1 MNSIQQLPP
10 QLVNQIAA
18 GEVIERPASVLKEL
32 LENALDAGATRITVE
47 LAQGGMQSIRVSDN
61 GIGMVKEDLQLA
73 VQRHATSK
81 IKSMD
86 DLENIATLGFRG
98 EALPSIASVS
108 RFSMASNSSAE
119 GNAGWVISTD
129 GREFSQELEPV
140 RQMRGTTVEVKDLFF
155 NVPARKKFLRTE
167 KTELKHCDNVLR
179 KIALSRFDV
188 TLVAKHNERNFLEVN
203 ACDFL
208 SDGSDRVGQIAGKPF
223 ADQSIYLEN
232 TATDIEVKG
241 WISLPTFSR
250 SQADLQYFYVNGR
263 AIRDKVIAHAIKM
276 AYKDVLFHG
285 RFPAFVLFLEMDPT
299 QVDVNAHPT
308 KHEVRFR
315 QSRYV
320 HDFIRHTVGKA
331 IAETMP
337 KQEQQGAEQYREI
350 VDDYIRAAQSQSSLT
365 QSSLNEG
372 SYSQANS
379 QANFPSP
386 GSSGRHVHE
395 NNQSYSAQAINEY
408 DLLLKTPP
416 QEAHTTE
423 EAPPLGY
430 AIEQLHGIYILAQN
444 ANGLVVVDMHAAHER
459 IVYEQLKASYQ
470 QGDLATQ
477 PLLVPLTISVSEQEA
492 ALADQHSEVFLKYGF
507 HVERFGE
514 DSIVVREIPS
524 LLQQADVNK
533 LVLDVLADLNVF
545 GTSEKLEQANN
556 ELLSTMA
563 CYGSVRAHRK
573 LTIAEMNALLREM
586 EVTDRSAQCNHG
598 RPTWVQ
604 LSIDQLDKLFKRGQ

>member
-32 LENALDAGATRITVE
+32 LENALDAGATRIFVE
-47 LAQGGMQSIRVSDN
+47 LEQGGMQSVRVSDN
-61 GIGMVKEDLQLA
+61 GFGIPKEELHLA

-86 DLENIATLGFRG
+86 DLEQIATLGFRG

-108 RFSMASNSSAE
+108 RFSMASNNSEE
-119 GNAGWVISTD
+119 GNAGWIISTD
-129 GREFSQELEPV
+129 GREFSEEVEPV
-140 RQMRGTTVEVKDLFF
+140 RQTRGTTVEVKDLFF
-155 NVPARKKFLRTE
+155 NIPARKKFLRTE

-179 KIALSRFDV
+179 KIALSRFYI
-188 TLVAKHNERNFLEVN
+188 TLIAKHNDRNFLEVN
-203 ACDFL
+203 SCDFL
-208 SDGSDRVGQIAGKPF
+208 SDGSDRLGQISGKQF

-232 TATDIEVKG
+232 AATDIQVKG

-263 AIRDKVIAHAIKM
+263 AIRDKVIAHAIKL
-276 AYKDVLFHG
+276 AYKDVLYHG
-285 RFPAFVLFLEMDPT
+285 RFPAFVLFLEIDPS

-350 VDDYIRAAQSQSSLT
+350 VDDYIRAAQTNSALPS
-365 QSSLNEG
+365 N
-372 SYSQANS
+372 SYMPKS
-379 QANFPSP
+379 
-386 GSSGRHVHE
+386 GSSPSHVRETGHG
-395 NNQSYSAQAINEY
+395 YGAQVVNEY

-416 QEAHTTE
+416 EEAHTAE

-444 ANGLVVVDMHAAHER
+444 ANGLVIVDMHAAHER

-477 PLLVPLTISVSEQEA
+477 PLLVPLTINVSPQDA
-492 ALADQHSEVFLKYGF
+492 ALAEQHSEVFLKFGF
-507 HVERFGE
+507 HVESFGE

-524 LLQQADVNK
+524 LLQQADVNT
-533 LVLDVLADLNVF
+533 LVLDVLADLSMF

-586 EVTDRSAQCNHG
+586 EVTERSAQCNHG

>member
-1 MNSIQQLPP
+1 MSSIQQLPP

-32 LENALDAGATRITVE
+32 LENALDAGASRIVVE
-47 LAQGGMQSIRVSDN
+47 LEQGGMQSIRVSDN
-61 GIGMVKEDLQLA
+61 GKGIVKDELLLA

-81 IKSMD
+81 IKNMD
-86 DLENIATLGFRG
+86 DLEHIATLGFRG

-108 RFSMASNSSAE
+108 RFSIASNCDEE
-119 GNAGWVISTD
+119 GNAGWIISTD
-129 GREFSQELEPV
+129 GREFAEEVEPV

-179 KIALSRFDV
+179 KIVLSQFDV
-188 TLVAKHNERNFLEVN
+188 TLVAKHNGRTFLEVN

-208 SDGSDRVGQIAGKPF
+208 SDGSDRVGQITGKQF
-223 ADQSIYLEN
+223 SEQSIYLEN
-232 TATDIEVKG
+232 SATDIEVKG

-263 AIRDKVIAHAIKM
+263 AIRDKVIAHAIKL
-276 AYKDVLFHG
+276 AYKDVLYHG
-285 RFPAFVLFLEMDPT
+285 RFPAFVLFLEMEPS

-350 VDDYIRAAQSQSSLT
+350 VDDYIRAAQHQSTLST
-365 QSSLNEG
+365 TEPYSSANNPSHSYGGSFAKGHQSAP
-372 SYSQANS
+372 SYTAET
-379 QANFPSP
+379 
-386 GSSGRHVHE
+386 V
-395 NNQSYSAQAINEY
+395 NEY
-408 DLLLKTPP
+408 DLLLKTP
-416 QEAHTTE
+416 QETPHTADD
-423 EAPPLGY
+423 APPLGY

-444 ANGLVVVDMHAAHER
+444 ANGLVIVDMHAAHER
-459 IVYEQLKASYQ
+459 IMYEKLKTSYQ
-470 QGDLATQ
+470 QDELATQ
-477 PLLVPLTISVSEQEA
+477 PLLVPLTIEVSPQEA
-492 ALADQHSEVFLKYGF
+492 TLAEQHNDVFAKFGF
-507 HVERFGE
+507 HIERFGE
-514 DSIVVREIPS
+514 ESIVVREIPS

-545 GTSEKLEQANN
+545 GDSEKLEQANN

-573 LTIAEMNALLREM
+573 LTITEMNALLREM
-586 EVTDRSAQCNHG
+586 EATERSAQCNHG

>member
-1 MNSIQQLPP
+1 MSSIQQLPP

-32 LENALDAGATRITVE
+32 LENALDAGATRIVVE
-47 LAQGGMQSIRVSDN
+47 LEQGGMQSVRVSDN
-61 GIGMVKEDLQLA
+61 GIGIAKDELHLA

-86 DLENIATLGFRG
+86 DLEQIDTLGFRG

-108 RFSMASNSSAE
+108 RFSMASNDCEE

-129 GREFSQELEPV
+129 GREFSEEVEPV
-140 RQMRGTTVEVKDLFF
+140 RKTRGTTVEVKDLFF

-188 TLVAKHNERNFLEVN
+188 TLITKHNGRNFLEVD

-208 SDGSDRVGQIAGKPF
+208 SDGSDRVGKISGKQF

-232 TATDIEVKG
+232 FATDIQVKG

-263 AIRDKVIAHAIKM
+263 AIRDKVIAHAIKL
-276 AYKDVLFHG
+276 AYKDVLYHG
-285 RFPAFVLFLEMDPT
+285 RFPAFVLFLEMDPS

-350 VDDYIRAAQSQSSLT
+350 VDDYIRSAQSQSALT
-365 QSSLNEG
+365 ANAYSPQS
-372 SYSQANS
+372 
-379 QANFPSP
+379 
-386 GSSGRHVHE
+386 GSSPSHISETRHT
-395 NNQSYSAQAINEY
+395 YGAQVVNEY

-416 QEAHTTE
+416 EEAHTTE
-423 EAPPLGY
+423 DAPPLGY
-430 AIEQLHGIYILAQN
+430 ALEQLHGIYILAQN
-444 ANGLVVVDMHAAHER
+444 ANGLVIVDMHAAHER
-459 IVYEQLKASYQ
+459 IVYEKLKVSYQ

-477 PLLVPLTISVSEQEA
+477 PLLVPLTIEVSSQEA
-492 ALADQHSEVFLKYGF
+492 ALAEQHSDVFLKFGF

-533 LVLDVLADLNVF
+533 LVLDVLADLNMF

-586 EVTDRSAQCNHG
+586 EVTERSAQCNHG

>member
-32 LENALDAGATRITVE
+32 LENALDAGATRIFVE
-47 LAQGGMQSIRVSDN
+47 LEQGGMQSVRVSDN
-61 GIGMVKEDLQLA
+61 GFGIPKEELHLA

-81 IKSMD
+81 IKSVD
-86 DLENIATLGFRG
+86 DLEQIATLGFRG

-108 RFSMASNSSAE
+108 RFSMASNNSEE
-119 GNAGWVISTD
+119 GNAGWIISTD
-129 GREFSQELEPV
+129 GREFSEEVEPV
-140 RQMRGTTVEVKDLFF
+140 RQTRGTTVEVKDLFF
-155 NVPARKKFLRTE
+155 NIPARKKFLRTE

-179 KIALSRFDV
+179 KIALSRFDI
-188 TLVAKHNERNFLEVN
+188 TLIAKHNDRNFLEVN
-203 ACDFL
+203 SCDFL
-208 SDGSDRVGQIAGKPF
+208 SDGSDRVGQISGKQF

-232 TATDIEVKG
+232 AATDIQVKG

-263 AIRDKVIAHAIKM
+263 AIRDKVIAHAIKL
-276 AYKDVLFHG
+276 AYKDVLYHG
-285 RFPAFVLFLEMDPT
+285 RFPAFVLFLEIDPS

-350 VDDYIRAAQSQSSLT
+350 VDDYIRAAQTNSALPS
-365 QSSLNEG
+365 N
-372 SYSQANS
+372 SYMPKS
-379 QANFPSP
+379 
-386 GSSGRHVHE
+386 GSSPSHVRETGHG
-395 NNQSYSAQAINEY
+395 YGAQVVNEY

-416 QEAHTTE
+416 EEAHTAE

-444 ANGLVVVDMHAAHER
+444 ANGLVIVDMHAAHER

-477 PLLVPLTISVSEQEA
+477 PLLVPLTINVSPQDA
-492 ALADQHSEVFLKYGF
+492 ALAEQYSEVFLKFGF
-507 HVERFGE
+507 RVERFGE

-524 LLQQADVNK
+524 LLQQADVNT
-533 LVLDVLADLNVF
+533 LVLDVLADLSMF

-586 EVTDRSAQCNHG
+586 EATERSAQCNHG

>member
-47 LAQGGMQSIRVSDN
+47 LEQGGMQSIRVSDN
-61 GIGMVKEDLQLA
+61 GTGIARDELHLA

-86 DLENIATLGFRG
+86 DLEHIATLGFRG

-108 RFSMASNSSAE
+108 RFSIASNNSEA
-119 GNAGWVISTD
+119 GNAGWVICTD
-129 GREFSQELEPV
+129 GREFAEEVEPV

-155 NVPARKKFLRTE
+155 NVPARKKFLHTE

-179 KIALSRFDV
+179 KIALCRFDV
-188 TLVAKHNERNFLEVN
+188 TLVAKHNGRNFLEIN

-208 SDGSDRVGQIAGKPF
+208 SDGADRVGQVSGKQF
-223 ADQSIYLEN
+223 ASQSIYLEN
-232 TATDIEVKG
+232 SATDIQVKG

-250 SQADLQYFYVNGR
+250 SQADLQYFYINGR
-263 AIRDKVIAHAIKM
+263 AIRDKVIAHAIKL
-276 AYKDVLFHG
+276 AYKDVLYHG
-285 RFPAFVLFLEMDPT
+285 RFPAFVLFLEMDPV

-337 KQEQQGAEQYREI
+337 KLEQQVVEQYREI
-350 VDDYIRAAQSQSSLT
+350 VDDYIRAAQSQSAVVNS
-365 QSSLNEG
+365 
-372 SYSQANS
+372 SYSL
-379 QANFPSP
+379 PSGSTRTHVRES
-386 GSSGRHVHE
+386 GSSYAGQVV
-395 NNQSYSAQAINEY
+395 NEY
-408 DLLLKTPP
+408 DLLLKIPTE
-416 QEAHTTE
+416 EAHTAE
-423 EAPPLGY
+423 DAPPLGH

-444 ANGLVVVDMHAAHER
+444 AKGLVVVDMHAAHER
-459 IVYEQLKASYQ
+459 IVYEKLKFSYQ
-470 QGDLATQ
+470 EGELATQ
-477 PLLVPLTISVSEQEA
+477 PLLVPLSINVSPQDA
-492 ALADQHSEVFLKYGF
+492 ALAEQYSDIFLKFGF
-507 HVERFGE
+507 RVEQFGE

-524 LLQQADVNK
+524 LLQQADVSK
-533 LVLDVLADLNVF
+533 LVLDVLADLNVY

-586 EVTDRSAQCNHG
+586 ESTERSAQCNHG
-598 RPTWVQ
+598 RPTWIQ

>member
-32 LENALDAGATRITVE
+32 LENALDAGATRIIVE
-47 LAQGGMQSIRVSDN
+47 LEQGGMQSVRVSDN
-61 GIGMVKEDLQLA
+61 GFGIAKEELHLA

-81 IKSMD
+81 IKNME
-86 DLENIATLGFRG
+86 DLEQIATLGFRG

-108 RFSMASNSSAE
+108 RFSMASNNSDE

-129 GREFSQELEPV
+129 GREFEQDVEPV

-188 TLVAKHNERNFLEVN
+188 TFIAKHNDRNFLEVN

-208 SDGSDRVGQIAGKPF
+208 SDGSDRVGQISGKQF
-223 ADQSIYLEN
+223 AEQSIYLEN
-232 TATDIEVKG
+232 SATDIQVKG

-263 AIRDKVIAHAIKM
+263 AIRDKVIAHAIKL
-276 AYKDVLFHG
+276 AYKDVLYHG
-285 RFPAFVLFLEMDPT
+285 RFPAFVLFLEMDPA

-350 VDDYIRAAQSQSSLT
+350 VDDYIRAAQT
-365 QSSLNEG
+365 QSALPSN
-372 SYSQANS
+372 SYLPQS
-379 QANFPSP
+379 
-386 GSSGRHVHE
+386 GSSHPYVRETGHA
-395 NNQSYSAQAINEY
+395 YGAQAVNEY

-416 QEAHTTE
+416 EEAHTAE

-444 ANGLVVVDMHAAHER
+444 ANGLVIVDMHAAHER

-477 PLLVPLTISVSEQEA
+477 PLLVPLTINVSSQEA
-492 ALADQHSEVFLKYGF
+492 ALAEQHSEVFLKFGF
-507 HVERFGE
+507 HIERFGE

-524 LLQQADVNK
+524 LLQQADVNT

-573 LTIAEMNALLREM
+573 LTVAEMNALAARNGSYRKER
-586 EVTDRSAQCNHG
+586 T
-598 RPTWVQ
+598 VQ
-604 LSIDQLDKLFKRGQ
+604 SWASDLGAVKY

>member
-32 LENALDAGATRITVE
+32 LENALDAGATRILIE
-47 LAQGGMQSIRVSDN
+47 LEQGGMQSIRVSDN
-61 GIGMVKEDLQLA
+61 GRGIASDELRLA

-81 IKSMD
+81 IKSME
-86 DLENIATLGFRG
+86 DLEQISTLGFRG

-108 RFSMASNSSAE
+108 RFSMASNNSKE

-129 GREFSQELEPV
+129 GREFSDEIEPV
-140 RQMRGTTVEVKDLFF
+140 RQMCGTTVEVKDLFF

-188 TLVAKHNERNFLEVN
+188 TVVAKHNDRKFMEVN

-250 SQADLQYFYVNGR
+250 SQADLQYFYINGR
-263 AIRDKVIAHAIKM
+263 AIRDKVIAHAIKL
-276 AYKDVLFHG
+276 AYKDVLYHG
-285 RFPAFVLFLEMDPT
+285 RFPAFVLFLEMEPS

-320 HDFIRHTVGKA
+320 HDFIRQTVAKA

-350 VDDYIRAAQSQSSLT
+350 VDDYIRAAQHQSAT
-365 QSSLNEG
+365 INSSYTSPSDSSNHQVRETRHG
-372 SYSQANS
+372 YSRQM
-379 QANFPSP
+379 
-386 GSSGRHVHE
+386 V
-395 NNQSYSAQAINEY
+395 NEY
-408 DLLLKTPP
+408 DLLLKTP
-416 QEAHTTE
+416 QEEAHTTE
-423 EAPPLGY
+423 DAPPLGY

-459 IVYEQLKASYQ
+459 IVYEKLKVSYHE
-470 QGDLATQ
+470 GELATQ
-477 PLLVPLTISVSEQEA
+477 PLLVPLTINVNPQEA
-492 ALADQHSEVFLKYGF
+492 ALAEQHSDVFLKFGF

-514 DSIVVREIPS
+514 NSIVVREIPS
-524 LLQQADVNK
+524 LLQQADVNT
-533 LVLDVLADLNVF
+533 LVLDVLADLNEY

-573 LTIAEMNALLREM
+573 LTLAEMNALLREM
-586 EVTDRSAQCNHG
+586 EATERSAQCNHG

>member
-1 MNSIQQLPP
+1 
-10 QLVNQIAA
+10 
-18 GEVIERPASVLKEL
+18 
-32 LENALDAGATRITVE
+32 
-47 LAQGGMQSIRVSDN
+47 
-61 GIGMVKEDLQLA
+61 
-73 VQRHATSK
+73 
-81 IKSMD
+81 
-86 DLENIATLGFRG
+86 
-98 EALPSIASVS
+98 
-108 RFSMASNSSAE
+108 
-119 GNAGWVISTD
+119 
-129 GREFSQELEPV
+129 
-140 RQMRGTTVEVKDLFF
+140 
-155 NVPARKKFLRTE
+155 LRTE

-179 KIALSRFDV
+179 KIALSRFDI
-188 TLVAKHNERNFLEVN
+188 TLIAKHNDRNFLEVN
-203 ACDFL
+203 SCDFL
-208 SDGSDRVGQIAGKPF
+208 SDGSDRVGQISGKQF

-232 TATDIEVKG
+232 AATDIQVKG

-263 AIRDKVIAHAIKM
+263 AIRDKVIAHAIKL
-276 AYKDVLFHG
+276 AYKDVLYHG
-285 RFPAFVLFLEMDPT
+285 RFPAFVLFLEIDPS

-350 VDDYIRAAQSQSSLT
+350 VDDYIRAAQTNSALPS
-365 QSSLNEG
+365 N
-372 SYSQANS
+372 SYMPKS
-379 QANFPSP
+379 
-386 GSSGRHVHE
+386 GSSPSHVRETGHG
-395 NNQSYSAQAINEY
+395 YGAQVVNEY

-416 QEAHTTE
+416 EEAHTAE

-444 ANGLVVVDMHAAHER
+444 ANGLVIVDMHAAHER

-477 PLLVPLTISVSEQEA
+477 PLLVPLTINVSPQDA
-492 ALADQHSEVFLKYGF
+492 ALAEQYSEVFLKFGF
-507 HVERFGE
+507 RVERFGE

-524 LLQQADVNK
+524 LLQQADVNT
-533 LVLDVLADLNVF
+533 LVLDVLADLSMF

-586 EVTDRSAQCNHG
+586 EATERSAQCNHG

>member
-1 MNSIQQLPP
+1 MSSIQQLPP

-32 LENALDAGATRITVE
+32 LENALDAGASRIVVE
-47 LAQGGMQSIRVSDN
+47 LEQGGMQSIRVSDN
-61 GIGMVKEDLQLA
+61 GVGIVKDELLLA

-81 IKSMD
+81 IKNMD
-86 DLENIATLGFRG
+86 DLEHIATLGFRG

-108 RFSMASNSSAE
+108 RFRLASNNCEE

-129 GREFSQELEPV
+129 GREFAEEVEPV

-155 NVPARKKFLRTE
+155 NIPARKKFLRTE

-188 TLVAKHNERNFLEVN
+188 SLIAKHNDRSFLEIN

-208 SDGSDRVGQIAGKPF
+208 SDGSDRVGQITGKPF
-223 ADQSIYLEN
+223 AGQSIYLEN
-232 TATDIEVKG
+232 SATDIQVKG

-263 AIRDKVIAHAIKM
+263 AIRDKVVAHAIKL
-276 AYKDVLFHG
+276 AYKDVLYHG
-285 RFPAFVLFLEMDPT
+285 RFPVFVLFLEMDPS

-350 VDDYIRAAQSQSSLT
+350 VDDYIRAAQ
-365 QSSLNEG
+365 
-372 SYSQANS
+372 
-379 QANFPSP
+379 
-386 GSSGRHVHE
+386 
-395 NNQSYSAQAINEY
+395 NQSALTNSSYPPQSGSAQSRVRETGHNYSAQTINEY
-408 DLLLKTPP
+408 DLLLKTPAE
-416 QEAHTTE
+416 EAHTTE
-423 EAPPLGY
+423 DAPPLGY

-459 IVYEQLKASYQ
+459 IVYEKLKASYQ

-477 PLLVPLTISVSEQEA
+477 PLLVPLTINVSPQEA
-492 ALADQHSEVFLKYGF
+492 ALAEQYSDDFLKYGF

-573 LTIAEMNALLREM
+573 LNIAEMNALLREM
-586 EVTDRSAQCNHG
+586 EATERSAQCNHG

>member
-32 LENALDAGATRITVE
+32 LENALDAGATRIFVE
-47 LAQGGMQSIRVSDN
+47 LEQGGMQSVRVSDN
-61 GIGMVKEDLQLA
+61 GFGIPKEELHLA

-86 DLENIATLGFRG
+86 DLEQIATLGFRG

-108 RFSMASNSSAE
+108 RFSMASNNSEE
-119 GNAGWVISTD
+119 GNAGWIISTD
-129 GREFSQELEPV
+129 GREFSEEVEPV
-140 RQMRGTTVEVKDLFF
+140 RQTRGTTVEVKDLFF
-155 NVPARKKFLRTE
+155 NIPARKKFLRTE

-179 KIALSRFDV
+179 KIALSRFDI
-188 TLVAKHNERNFLEVN
+188 TLIAKHNDRNFLEVN
-203 ACDFL
+203 SCDFL
-208 SDGSDRVGQIAGKPF
+208 SDGSDRVGQISGKQF

-232 TATDIEVKG
+232 AATDIQVKG

-263 AIRDKVIAHAIKM
+263 AIRDKVIAHAIKL
-276 AYKDVLFHG
+276 AYKDVLYHG
-285 RFPAFVLFLEMDPT
+285 RFPAFVLFLEIDPS

-350 VDDYIRAAQSQSSLT
+350 VDDYIRAAQTNSALPS
-365 QSSLNEG
+365 N
-372 SYSQANS
+372 SYMPKS
-379 QANFPSP
+379 
-386 GSSGRHVHE
+386 GSSPSHVRETGHG
-395 NNQSYSAQAINEY
+395 YGAQVVNEY

-416 QEAHTTE
+416 EEAHTAE

-444 ANGLVVVDMHAAHER
+444 ANGLVIVDMHAAHER

-477 PLLVPLTISVSEQEA
+477 PLLVPLTINVSPQDA
-492 ALADQHSEVFLKYGF
+492 ALAEQYSEVFLKFGF
-507 HVERFGE
+507 RVERFGE

-524 LLQQADVNK
+524 LLQQADVNT
-533 LVLDVLADLNVF
+533 LVLDVLADLSMF

-586 EVTDRSAQCNHG
+586 EATERSAQCNHG

>member
-1 MNSIQQLPP
+1 
-10 QLVNQIAA
+10 
-18 GEVIERPASVLKEL
+18 
-32 LENALDAGATRITVE
+32 
-47 LAQGGMQSIRVSDN
+47 
-61 GIGMVKEDLQLA
+61 
-73 VQRHATSK
+73 
-81 IKSMD
+81 
-86 DLENIATLGFRG
+86 
-98 EALPSIASVS
+98 
-108 RFSMASNSSAE
+108 MASNNLEE

-129 GREFSQELEPV
+129 GREFAEEVEPV

-167 KTELKHCDNVLR
+167 KTELKHCDTVLR

-188 TLVAKHNERNFLEVN
+188 TLIAKHNDRSFLEVN

-208 SDGSDRVGQIAGKPF
+208 SDGSDRVGQIAGKQF
-223 ADQSIYLEN
+223 AEQSIYLEN
-232 TATDIEVKG
+232 AATDIQVKG

-276 AYKDVLFHG
+276 AYKDVLYHG
-285 RFPAFVLFLEMDPT
+285 RFPAFVLFLEMDAS

-337 KQEQQGAEQYREI
+337 KQEQQGAEQYREV
-350 VDDYIRAAQSQSSLT
+350 VDDYIRAAQSQSALASNAYSPHV
-365 QSSLNEG
+365 QSS
-372 SYSQANS
+372 QAHI
-379 QANFPSP
+379 
-386 GSSGRHVHE
+386 RE
-395 NNQSYSAQAINEY
+395 AQHGYGAQVADAY
-408 DLLLKTPP
+408 DMLLKTPP
-416 QEAHTTE
+416 EEAHTAE
-423 EAPPLGY
+423 DAPPLGY
-430 AIEQLHGIYILAQN
+430 AMEQLHGIYILAQN
-444 ANGLVVVDMHAAHER
+444 ANGLVIVDMHAAHER
-459 IVYEQLKASYQ
+459 IMYEKLKTSYQ
-470 QGDLATQ
+470 QDELATQ
-477 PLLVPLTISVSEQEA
+477 PLLVPLTINVSSQEA
-492 ALADQHSEVFLKYGF
+492 VLAEQHSDVFAKFGF
-507 HVERFGE
+507 QVERFGE

-533 LVLDVLADLNVF
+533 LVLDVLADLNMY

-573 LTIAEMNALLREM
+573 LTLAEMNALLREM
-586 EVTDRSAQCNHG
+586 EATERSAQCNHG

>member
-32 LENALDAGATRITVE
+32 LENALDAGATRIVVE
-47 LAQGGMQSIRVSDN
+47 LEQGGMQLVRVSDN
-61 GIGMVKEDLQLA
+61 GIGIVKEELHLA
-73 VQRHATSK
+73 VHRHATSK
-81 IKSMD
+81 IKSME
-86 DLENIATLGFRG
+86 DLEQIATLGFRG

-108 RFSMASNSSAE
+108 RFSMASNISEE
-119 GNAGWVISTD
+119 GNVGWTISTD
-129 GREFSQELEPV
+129 GREFSEEIEPV
-140 RQMRGTTVEVKDLFF
+140 RQTRGTTVEVKDLFF

-188 TLVAKHNERNFLEVN
+188 TLIAKHNDRYFLEVN

-208 SDGSDRVGQIAGKPF
+208 SDGSDRVGQISGKQF

-232 TATDIEVKG
+232 YATDIQVKG

-263 AIRDKVIAHAIKM
+263 TIRDKIIAHAIKL
-276 AYKDVLFHG
+276 AYKDVLYHG
-285 RFPAFVLFLEMDPT
+285 RFPAFVLFLEMDPA

-350 VDDYIRAAQSQSSLT
+350 VDDYIRAAQSQSALISNSYSS
-365 QSSLNEG
+365 QSSSSHSHVNETRNAY
-372 SYSQANS
+372 SYQA
-379 QANFPSP
+379 
-386 GSSGRHVHE
+386 V
-395 NNQSYSAQAINEY
+395 NEY

-416 QEAHTTE
+416 EEAHTAE

-444 ANGLVVVDMHAAHER
+444 ANGLVIVDMHAAHER
-459 IVYEQLKASYQ
+459 IVYEKLKASYQ

-477 PLLVPLTISVSEQEA
+477 SLLVPLTINVSPQEA
-492 ALADQHSEVFLKYGF
+492 TLAELHSEIFLKFGF
-507 HVERFGE
+507 HVERFGV

-524 LLQQADVNK
+524 LLQQADVNT
-533 LVLDVLADLNVF
+533 LVLDVLADLNMF

-586 EVTDRSAQCNHG
+586 EATERSAQCNHG

>member
-32 LENALDAGATRITVE
+32 LENALDAGASRIVVE
-47 LAQGGMQSIRVSDN
+47 LEQGGIRAIRVSDN
-61 GIGMVKEDLQLA
+61 GSGIAKQELHLA

-81 IKSMD
+81 IQSME
-86 DLENIATLGFRG
+86 DLEQIATLGFRG

-108 RFSMASNSSAE
+108 RFSMTSNKNEE
-119 GNAGWVISTD
+119 GNAGWVIQSD
-129 GREFSQELEPV
+129 GREFTDELEPA
-140 RQMRGTTVEVKDLFF
+140 RQTCGTTVEVKDLFF

-188 TLVAKHNERNFLEVN
+188 TLIAKHNERNFLEVH

-208 SDGSDRVGQIAGKPF
+208 SDGSDRVGNIVGKQF
-223 ADQSIYLEN
+223 SDQSIYLEN
-232 TATDIEVKG
+232 TATDIQVKG

-276 AYKDVLFHG
+276 AYKDVLYHG
-285 RFPAFVLFLEMDPT
+285 RFPAFVLFLEMDPA

-350 VDDYIRAAQSQSSLT
+350 VDDYIRAAQT
-365 QSSLNEG
+365 QSNVYSDTFQSRNE
-372 SYSQANS
+372 
-379 QANFPSP
+379 
-386 GSSGRHVHE
+386 SSRPHIQE
-395 NNQSYSAQAINEY
+395 AAQSYRTQAENEY

-416 QEAHTTE
+416 EEVHTTE
-423 EAPPLGY
+423 DAPPLGY

-444 ANGLVVVDMHAAHER
+444 AKGLVIVDMHAAHER
-459 IVYEQLKASYQ
+459 IVYEKLKASYQ

-477 PLLVPLTISVSEQEA
+477 PLLMPLTINVSAQEA
-492 ALADQHSEVFLKYGF
+492 VLAEQHSDAFLKFGF
-507 HVERFGE
+507 RVERFGE

-524 LLQQADVNK
+524 LLQQEDVNQ
-533 LVLDVLADLNVF
+533 LVLDVLADLNMY
-545 GTSEKLEQANN
+545 GSSEKLEQANN

-573 LTIAEMNALLREM
+573 LTLAEMNALLREM
-586 EVTDRSAQCNHG
+586 EATERSAQCNHG

>member
-32 LENALDAGATRITVE
+32 LENALDAGATKIIIE
-47 LAQGGMQSIRVSDN
+47 LEQGGMQSIRVSDN
-61 GIGMVKEDLQLA
+61 GLGIPKDEIHMA

-81 IKSMD
+81 IASMD
-86 DLENIATLGFRG
+86 DLEHIATLGFRG

-108 RFSMASNSSAE
+108 KFSLASNNSEE
-119 GNAGWVISTD
+119 GNAGWVISSD
-129 GREFSQELEPV
+129 GREFNEEVMPV
-140 RQMRGTTVEVKDLFF
+140 RQTRGTTVEVKDLFF

-188 TLVAKHNERNFLEVN
+188 TVIAKHNGRNVFEVS
-203 ACDFL
+203 ACDFFEK
-208 SDGSDRVGQIAGKPF
+208 GSDRVGQISGKQF
-223 ADQSIYLEN
+223 AEQSIYLEN
-232 TATDIEVKG
+232 AAQDIQIQG

-263 AIRDKVIAHAIKM
+263 VIRDKVISHAIKQ
-276 AYKDVLFHG
+276 AYQDVLYHG
-285 RFPAFVLFLEMDPT
+285 RFPAFVLFLEMDPV

-350 VDDYIRAAQSQSSLT
+350 VDDYIRAAQSQSAVKDH
-365 QSSLNEG
+365 
-372 SYSQANS
+372 SYSHASSTS
-379 QANFPSP
+379 Q
-386 GSSGRHVHE
+386 HVREPVH
-395 NNQSYSAQAINEY
+395 SYATQTANEY
-408 DLLLKTPP
+408 DLLLRMPP
-416 QEAHTTE
+416 EEAHTTE

-444 ANGLVVVDMHAAHER
+444 AKGLVIVDMHAAHER
-459 IVYEQLKASYQ
+459 IVYEKLKTSYQ
-470 QGDLATQ
+470 QGELATQ
-477 PLLVPLTISVSEQEA
+477 PLLMPLTINVSPQEA
-492 ALADQHSEVFLKYGF
+492 VLAEQHSEAFLKFGF
-507 HVERFGE
+507 HIERFGE

-524 LLQQADVNK
+524 LLQQADVNT
-533 LVLDVLADLNVF
+533 LVLDVLADLNMF
-545 GTSEKLEQANN
+545 GSSEKLEQANN

-573 LTIAEMNALLREM
+573 LTLAEMNALLREM
-586 EVTDRSAQCNHG
+586 EATERSSQCNHG

>member
-32 LENALDAGATRITVE
+32 LENALDAGASKIVIE
-47 LAQGGMQSIRVSDN
+47 LEQGGMQTIRVSDN
-61 GIGMVKEDLQLA
+61 GTGMSKDDLHMA
-73 VQRHATSK
+73 IKRHATSK
-81 IKSMD
+81 IASMD
-86 DLENIATLGFRG
+86 DLEHIATLGFRG

-108 RFSMASNSSAE
+108 KFSLASNDSDD
-119 GNAGWVISTD
+119 GNAGWSISSD
-129 GREFSQELEPV
+129 GDEFDNEAEPV

-167 KTELKHCDNVLR
+167 KTELKHCDSVIR
-179 KIALSRFDV
+179 KIALSCFDV
-188 TLVAKHNERNFLEVN
+188 YIIVKHNGRNLLEIN
-203 ACDFL
+203 ACDFFE
-208 SDGSDRVGQIAGKPF
+208 SGADRVAQISGKQF

-232 TATDIEVKG
+232 TAQDIQIQG

-263 AIRDKVIAHAIKM
+263 VVRDKVISHAIKQ
-276 AYKDVLFHG
+276 AYQDVLYHG
-285 RFPAFVLFLEMDPT
+285 RFPAFVLFLEMDPA

-320 HDFIRHTVGKA
+320 HDFVRQTVKRA

-337 KQEQQGAEQYREI
+337 KQEQQAAEQYREI
-350 VDDYIRAAQSQSSLT
+350 VDDYIRTAQKTSMERPTYMQTSSLDT
-365 QSSLNEG
+365 HVRESSQRYVTHPE
-372 SYSQANS
+372 
-379 QANFPSP
+379 
-386 GSSGRHVHE
+386 
-395 NNQSYSAQAINEY
+395 NEY
-408 DLLLKTPP
+408 DVLLKTPP
-416 QEAHTTE
+416 EEAHTAE

-444 ANGLVVVDMHAAHER
+444 ANGLVIVDMHAAHER
-459 IVYEQLKASYQ
+459 IVYEKLKASYK
-470 QGDLATQ
+470 QGNLATQ
-477 PLLVPLTISVSEQEA
+477 PLLVPLTLNVSPQEA
-492 ALADQHSEVFLKYGF
+492 TTAEQHRDTFLKFGF
-507 HVERFGE
+507 DIERFGE
-514 DSIVVREIPS
+514 ESIVVREIPS
-524 LLQQADVNK
+524 LLQQADVNT
-533 LVLDVLADLNVF
+533 LVLDVLSDLNMF
-545 GTSEKLEQANN
+545 GSTEKLEQANN

-563 CYGSVRAHRK
+563 CYGSVRAHRR
-573 LTIAEMNALLREM
+573 LTLAEMNALLREM
-586 EVTDRSAQCNHG
+586 EATERSAQCNHG

>member
-32 LENALDAGATRITVE
+32 LENALDAGATRIFVE
-47 LAQGGMQSIRVSDN
+47 LEQGGMQSVRVSDN
-61 GIGMVKEDLQLA
+61 GFGIPKEELHLA

-86 DLENIATLGFRG
+86 DLEQIATLGFRG

-108 RFSMASNSSAE
+108 RFSMASNNSEE
-119 GNAGWVISTD
+119 GNAGWIISTD
-129 GREFSQELEPV
+129 GREFSEEVEPV
-140 RQMRGTTVEVKDLFF
+140 RQTRGTTVEVKDLFF
-155 NVPARKKFLRTE
+155 NIPARKKFLRTE

-179 KIALSRFDV
+179 KIALSRFDI
-188 TLVAKHNERNFLEVN
+188 TLIAKHNDRNFLEVN
-203 ACDFL
+203 SCDFL
-208 SDGSDRVGQIAGKPF
+208 SDGSDRVGQISGKQF

-232 TATDIEVKG
+232 AATDIQVKG

-263 AIRDKVIAHAIKM
+263 AIRDKVIAHAIKL
-276 AYKDVLFHG
+276 AYKDVLYHG
-285 RFPAFVLFLEMDPT
+285 RFPAFVLFLEIDPS

-350 VDDYIRAAQSQSSLT
+350 VDDYIRAAQTNSALPS
-365 QSSLNEG
+365 N
-372 SYSQANS
+372 SYMPKS
-379 QANFPSP
+379 
-386 GSSGRHVHE
+386 GSSPSHVRETGHG
-395 NNQSYSAQAINEY
+395 YGAQVVNEY

-416 QEAHTTE
+416 EEAHTAE

-444 ANGLVVVDMHAAHER
+444 ANGLVIVDMHAAHER

-477 PLLVPLTISVSEQEA
+477 PLLVPLTINVSPQDA
-492 ALADQHSEVFLKYGF
+492 ALAEQYSEVFLKFGF
-507 HVERFGE
+507 RVERFGE

-524 LLQQADVNK
+524 LLQQADVNT
-533 LVLDVLADLNVF
+533 LVLDVLADLSMF

-586 EVTDRSAQCNHG
+586 EATVRSAQCNHG

>member
-1 MNSIQQLPP
+1 MSFIKQLSP

-32 LENALDAGATRITVE
+32 LENALDAGASRIVIE
-47 LAQGGMQSIRVSDN
+47 LEQGGMQSIRVSDN
-61 GIGMVKEDLQLA
+61 GIGIAKDELHVA

-81 IKSMD
+81 INNMD
-86 DLENIATLGFRG
+86 DLERIATLGFRG

-108 RFSMASNSSAE
+108 RFSMASNDSAE

-129 GREFSQELEPV
+129 GREFAEEVEPI
-140 RQMRGTTVEVKDLFF
+140 RQMHGTTVEVKDLFF

-188 TLVAKHNERNFLEVN
+188 TLVAKHKGRNFLEVN
-203 ACDFL
+203 TCDFL
-208 SDGSDRVGQIAGKPF
+208 SDGSDRVGQITGKQF

-232 TATDIEVKG
+232 TATDIQVKG

-263 AIRDKVIAHAIKM
+263 AIRDKVIAHAIKL
-276 AYKDVLFHG
+276 AYKDVLYHG
-285 RFPAFVLFLEMDPT
+285 RFPAFVLFLEMDPV

-350 VDDYIRAAQSQSSLT
+350 VDDYIRAAQ
-365 QSSLNEG
+365 
-372 SYSQANS
+372 
-379 QANFPSP
+379 
-386 GSSGRHVHE
+386 
-395 NNQSYSAQAINEY
+395 NQSALSTRTNSSSHYSASTHVPSRVQEQQNSFGSESLNEY

-416 QEAHTTE
+416 ESPHTTE
-423 EAPPLGY
+423 DAPPLGY

-444 ANGLVVVDMHAAHER
+444 ANGLVIVDMHAAHER
-459 IVYEQLKASYQ
+459 IMYEKLKTSYQ
-470 QGDLATQ
+470 QDELATQ
-477 PLLVPLTISVSEQEA
+477 PLLVPLTINVSPQEA
-492 ALADQHSEVFLKYGF
+492 ALAENHSEIFLKFGF

-533 LVLDVLADLNVF
+533 LVLDVLADLNMY

-573 LTIAEMNALLREM
+573 LTLAEMNALLREM
-586 EVTDRSAQCNHG
+586 EATERSAQCNHG

>member
-1 MNSIQQLPP
+1 MCSIQQLSP

-32 LENALDAGATRITVE
+32 LENALDAGASRIVIE
-47 LAQGGMQSIRVSDN
+47 LEEGGMQSICVRDN
-61 GIGMVKEDLQLA
+61 GIGIAKDELHLA
-73 VQRHATSK
+73 VKRHATSK
-81 IKSMD
+81 IKNMD
-86 DLENIATLGFRG
+86 DLESIATLGFRG

-108 RFSMASNSSAE
+108 RFSMASNISE
-119 GNAGWVISTD
+119 ENNAGWFIATD
-129 GREFSQELEPV
+129 GGGFTKEIEPA
-140 RQMRGTTVEVKDLFF
+140 RQMRGTTVEVRDLFF

-188 TLVAKHNERNFLEVN
+188 NLTAKHNDRNFLDVN

-208 SDGSDRVGQIAGKPF
+208 SDGSDRVGQISGKQF

-232 TATDIEVKG
+232 YATDIQVKG

-263 AIRDKVIAHAIKM
+263 AIRDKVIAHAIKL
-276 AYKDVLFHG
+276 AYKDVLYHG
-285 RFPAFVLFLEMDPT
+285 RFPAFVLLLEMDPA

-320 HDFIRHTVGKA
+320 HDFIRHTVSKA

-350 VDDYIRAAQSQSSLT
+350 VDDYIRAAQSHSSLSSSSYPA
-365 QSSLNEG
+365 QSNSALLYVPSNELEQQT
-372 SYSQANS
+372 SYGGKSFNEYQN
-379 QANFPSP
+379 
-386 GSSGRHVHE
+386 E
-395 NNQSYSAQAINEY
+395 NN
-408 DLLLKTPP
+408 LLLKTPP
-416 QEAHTTE
+416 ESSNTADD
-423 EAPPLGY
+423 APLLGY

-444 ANGLVVVDMHAAHER
+444 AKGLVIVDMHAAHER
-459 IVYEQLKASYQ
+459 IVYEKLKASYQ
-470 QGDLATQ
+470 QGNLATQ
-477 PLLVPLTISVSEQEA
+477 PLLMPLTINVSPQEA
-492 ALADQHSEVFLKYGF
+492 TLAEQYSNAFLEFGF
-507 HVERFGE
+507 RVERFGE
-514 DSIVVREIPS
+514 DSIVVSEIPS

-533 LVLDVLADLNVF
+533 LVLDVLADLNLF

-573 LTIAEMNALLREM
+573 LTLDEMNALLREM
-586 EVTDRSAQCNHG
+586 ETTERSAQCNHG

-604 LSIDQLDKLFKRGQ
+604 LSIDQLDKLFKRGR

>member
-1 MNSIQQLPP
+1 MCSIQQLSP

-32 LENALDAGATRITVE
+32 LENALDAGASRIVIE
-47 LAQGGMQSIRVSDN
+47 LEEGGMQSICVRDN
-61 GIGMVKEDLQLA
+61 GIGIAKDELHLA
-73 VQRHATSK
+73 VKRHATSK
-81 IKSMD
+81 IKNMD
-86 DLENIATLGFRG
+86 DLESIATLGFRG

-108 RFSMASNSSAE
+108 RFSMASNISE
-119 GNAGWVISTD
+119 ENNAGWFIATD
-129 GREFSQELEPV
+129 GGGFTKEIEPA
-140 RQMRGTTVEVKDLFF
+140 RQMRGTTVEVRDLFF

-188 TLVAKHNERNFLEVN
+188 NLTAKHNDRNFLDVN

-208 SDGSDRVGQIAGKPF
+208 SDGSDRVGQISGKQF

-232 TATDIEVKG
+232 YATDIQVKG

-263 AIRDKVIAHAIKM
+263 AIRDKVIAHAIKL
-276 AYKDVLFHG
+276 AYKDVLYHG
-285 RFPAFVLFLEMDPT
+285 RFPAFVLLLEMDPA

-320 HDFIRHTVGKA
+320 HDFIRHTVSKA

-350 VDDYIRAAQSQSSLT
+350 VDDYIRAAQSHSSLSSSSYPA
-365 QSSLNEG
+365 QSNSALLYVPSNELEQQT
-372 SYSQANS
+372 SYGGKSFNEYQN
-379 QANFPSP
+379 
-386 GSSGRHVHE
+386 E
-395 NNQSYSAQAINEY
+395 NN
-408 DLLLKTPP
+408 LLLKTPP
-416 QEAHTTE
+416 ESSNTADD
-423 EAPPLGY
+423 APPLGY

-444 ANGLVVVDMHAAHER
+444 AKGLVIVDMHAAHER
-459 IVYEQLKASYQ
+459 IVYEKLKASYQ
-470 QGDLATQ
+470 QGNLATQ
-477 PLLVPLTISVSEQEA
+477 PLLMPLTINVSPQEA
-492 ALADQHSEVFLKYGF
+492 TLAEQYSNAFLKFGF

-533 LVLDVLADLNVF
+533 LVLDVLADLNLF

-573 LTIAEMNALLREM
+573 LTLDEMNALLREM
-586 EVTDRSAQCNHG
+586 ETTERSAQCNHG

-604 LSIDQLDKLFKRGQ
+604 LSIDQLDKLFKRGR

>member
-1 MNSIQQLPP
+1 MSSIKQLSP

-32 LENALDAGATRITVE
+32 LENSLDAGASKIIIE
-47 LAQGGMQSIRVSDN
+47 LQQGGMQSIRVSDN
-61 GIGMVKEDLQLA
+61 GIGIDKNELHMA

-81 IKSMD
+81 ISSIE
-86 DLENIATLGFRG
+86 DLEHIATLGFRG

-108 RFSMASNSSAE
+108 KFSMTSNNSDD
-119 GNAGWVISTD
+119 GNAGWVITAD
-129 GREFSQELEPV
+129 GGAFDNELIPA
-140 RQMRGTTVEVKDLFF
+140 RQSRGTTVEVKDLFF

-167 KTELKHCDNVLR
+167 KTELKHCDNVIR
-179 KIALSRFDV
+179 KIALCCFDV
-188 TLVAKHNERNFLEVN
+188 HMTVKHNGRNLFEVS
-203 ACDFL
+203 ACDFYEN
-208 SDGSDRVGQIAGKPF
+208 GANRVAQISGKQF

-232 TATDIEVKG
+232 GAQDIQIQG

-263 AIRDKVIAHAIKM
+263 SIRDKVISHAIKQ
-276 AYKDVLFHG
+276 AYQDVLYHG
-285 RFPAFVLFLEMDPT
+285 RFPAFVLFLEMDPG

-320 HDFIRHTVGKA
+320 HDFIRHTISKA

-337 KQEQQGAEQYREI
+337 KQEQQAAEQYREI
-350 VDDYIRAAQSQSSLT
+350 VDDYIRAAQSQSAFVDHAYSHSGVAAQSHVQESVGRYDT
-365 QSSLNEG
+365 QNT
-372 SYSQANS
+372 
-379 QANFPSP
+379 
-386 GSSGRHVHE
+386 
-395 NNQSYSAQAINEY
+395 NEY

-416 QEAHTTE
+416 EEAHTAE

-444 ANGLVVVDMHAAHER
+444 ASGLVIVDMHAAHER
-459 IVYEQLKASYQ
+459 IVYEKLKDSYK

-477 PLLVPLTISVSEQEA
+477 PLLVPITINVSPQEA
-492 ALADQHSEVFLKYGF
+492 TIAEQHRETFLKFGF
-507 HVERFGE
+507 DIEVFGE

-524 LLQQADVNK
+524 LLQQADVNT
-533 LVLDVLADLNVF
+533 LVQDVLSDLNMF
-545 GTSEKLEQANN
+545 GSTEKLEQAKN

-573 LTIAEMNALLREM
+573 LTLAEMNALLREM
-586 EVTDRSAQCNHG
+586 EATERSAQCNHG

>member
-32 LENALDAGATRITVE
+32 LENALDAGATRILIE
-47 LAQGGMQSIRVSDN
+47 LEQGGMQSIRVSDN
-61 GIGMVKEDLQLA
+61 GRGIASDELRLA

-81 IKSMD
+81 IKSME
-86 DLENIATLGFRG
+86 DLEQISTLGFRG

-108 RFSMASNSSAE
+108 RFSMASNNSKE

-129 GREFSQELEPV
+129 GREFSDEIEPV
-140 RQMRGTTVEVKDLFF
+140 RQMCGTTVEVKDLFF

-188 TLVAKHNERNFLEVN
+188 TVVAKHNDRKFMEVN

-250 SQADLQYFYVNGR
+250 SQADLQYFYINGR
-263 AIRDKVIAHAIKM
+263 AIRDKVIAHAIKL
-276 AYKDVLFHG
+276 AYKDVLYHG
-285 RFPAFVLFLEMDPT
+285 RFPAFVLFLEMEPS

-320 HDFIRHTVGKA
+320 HDFIRQTVAKA

-350 VDDYIRAAQSQSSLT
+350 VDDYIRAAQHQSAT
-365 QSSLNEG
+365 INSSYTSPSDSSNHQVRETRHG
-372 SYSQANS
+372 YSRQM
-379 QANFPSP
+379 
-386 GSSGRHVHE
+386 V
-395 NNQSYSAQAINEY
+395 NEY

-416 QEAHTTE
+416 EEAHTTE
-423 EAPPLGY
+423 DAPPLGY

-459 IVYEQLKASYQ
+459 IVYEKLKVSYHE
-470 QGDLATQ
+470 GELATQ
-477 PLLVPLTISVSEQEA
+477 PLLVPLTINVNPQEA
-492 ALADQHSEVFLKYGF
+492 ALAEQHSDVFLKFGF

-514 DSIVVREIPS
+514 NSIVVREIPS
-524 LLQQADVNK
+524 LLQQADVNT
-533 LVLDVLADLNVF
+533 LVLDVLADLNEY

-573 LTIAEMNALLREM
+573 LTLAEMNALLREM
-586 EVTDRSAQCNHG
+586 EATERSAQCNHG